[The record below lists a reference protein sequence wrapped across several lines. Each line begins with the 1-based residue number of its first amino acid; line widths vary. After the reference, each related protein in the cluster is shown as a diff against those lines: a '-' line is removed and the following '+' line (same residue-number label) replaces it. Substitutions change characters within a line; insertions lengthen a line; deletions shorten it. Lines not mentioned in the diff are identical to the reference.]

1 MYGPTCAPGL
11 HSFSIRSVGRD
22 GVSSACARDI
32 SSNFQRRTPRHGEP
46 LAPPTTTTR
55 RRRRKA
61 RRRSC
66 SPSSSRP
73 RGRAPPSPPTSPPR
87 RRAAR
92 PSSSQLRARPLHLF
106 SPFPFPL
113 VGSCFFHPWRGA
125 CRSGAGAREQHGGL
139 RAARGG
145 AAGRPRG
152 AGRRRRAGVE
162 ARLAPQRRRPRR
174 PQLLA
179 MQPPPAPRA
188 WLVNAHSGF
197 SACRFMLWGIS
208 SNTLPTCLFACY
220 FRYLKRVDEA
230 VSEAR
235 ELSPSMSPTGLLLDA
250 LVIYC
255 LLISAPRT
263 DALMN
268 CFYSIKLPWPM
279 RRSII
284 VGFTI

>member
-66 SPSSSRP
+66 SPP
-73 RGRAPPSPPTSPPR
+73 PARAAARRRPPTSPPR

-145 AAGRPRG
+145 AAGRPRVPAVAVARVSRPDWLRNA
-152 AGRRRRAGVE
+152 AGLVDPSYWRCN
-162 ARLAPQRRRPRR
+162 LRPR
-174 PQLLA
+174 P
-179 MQPPPAPRA
+179 
-188 WLVNAHSGF
+188 V
-197 SACRFMLWGIS
+197 
-208 SNTLPTCLFACY
+208 
-220 FRYLKRVDEA
+220 
-230 VSEAR
+230 
-235 ELSPSMSPTGLLLDA
+235 LD
-250 LVIYC
+250 
-255 LLISAPRT
+255 
-263 DALMN
+263 
-268 CFYSIKLPWPM
+268 W
-279 RRSII
+279 
-284 VGFTI
+284 